1 MTRGHLKRYRVR
13 SQVLLKQ
20 LYEFRATNDWKHENL
35 AKIVRSVAEFMDEVP
50 LENVVE
56 SMEDHP
62 MDRLAKHRL
71 HSCLFKIATYRRS
84 ALFLNRMAKKIAML
98 RRATIEQVHLD
109 PVAFQPTLHNLGPS
123 NLNAVLRAIPYG
135 KGTLQINNLPSWV
148 QKFPKQFSQSVDMA
162 LRESKIHAEV
172 QIVAHYEGASSEV
185 VRPRV
190 IASSKDA
197 CYLCHAFI
205 RLHGRYSM
213 PRSHGRIYTGWRLP
227 ATHHVEA
234 SEHKLRDC
242 LDQGILRNVA
252 KFAKVN
258 KKPPLTLPNESTLF
272 PLNISASTIL
282 SCPDLPSQIR
292 HGETIGQSLST
303 ALGIEED
310 NAKTDE
316 DQPDQH
322 LDPRP
327 SRSILHRSNCSTVDP
342 ADDVSLLPS
351 CNETVVKKANDKLCK
366 DLHRP
371 KQQDDT
377 KSLTTSPTPD
387 MDTDSVSSIATQAQ
401 RHEPPLPGMIR
412 FRKGRFCHKNVEIFI
427 EDPSSNTKL
436 RRMTSVESAEVLHDN
451 PGRIIDALSLETGT
465 ETSYLHKGSGNI
477 SYFAFGEEVIMIDTS
492 HI

>member
-1 MTRGHLKRYRVR
+1 ML
-13 SQVLLKQ
+13 SQILLKQ
-20 LYEFRATNDWKHENL
+20 LYDFKATNDWKHENL

-50 LENVVE
+50 LEYVVE
-56 SMEDHP
+56 NLRDHP
-62 MDRLAKHRL
+62 MDEKAKDRL
-71 HSCLFKIATYRRS
+71 HNCLSKIARYRQS
-84 ALFLNRMAKKIAML
+84 AILLNRMAKKIPIMRL
-98 RRATIEQVHLD
+98 VTVDQVHLD
-109 PVAFQPTLHNLGPS
+109 PVVFQRNPHELGHS
-123 NLNAVLRAIPYG
+123 NLNAVLRSISSR
-135 KGTLQINNLPSWV
+135 KGSLQINMIPSWV
-148 QKFPKQFSQSVDMA
+148 REFQGQFSQSVDKA

-185 VRPRV
+185 VLPRV

-205 RLHGRYSM
+205 RLHGRYSI

-227 ATHHVEA
+227 ATHHMEA
-234 SEHKLRDC
+234 SEHKLRDY
-242 LDQGILRNVA
+242 LDQGILKNVA

-292 HGETIGQSLST
+292 HDETIGQSLPT
-303 ALGIEED
+303 ALEMKED
-310 NAKTDE
+310 AETDK

-327 SRSILHRSNCSTVDP
+327 SRPVLHRSNCSTVAP
-342 ADDVSLLPS
+342 ADDISLMRS
-351 CNETVVKKANDKLCK
+351 CNETVVRKANDKLCK

-401 RHEPPLPGMIR
+401 RHEPRLPGLIR

-427 EDPSSNTKL
+427 EDPSSNTEL
-436 RRMTSVESAEVLHDN
+436 RRMTSVESAAVLHDN